1 MILIIDSLFYRLWSD
16 GRREKVTRCLAE
28 RDWCAVRA
36 VTQAWRPKLMTIL
49 RPPSLISPSLAV
61 VTAPSSTQT
70 KIFATKGGMVGFF
83 VCTAARA
90 VRE

>member
-36 VTQAWRPKLMTIL
+36 VTQAWRPKLDDHL
-49 RPPSLISPSLAV
+49 E
-61 VTAPSSTQT
+61 
-70 KIFATKGGMVGFF
+70 ATKPDIPHP
-83 VCTAARA
+83 TTRA
-90 VRE
+90 NSHQNKFNLPYS